1 MIRSFLFGMCSL
13 LFLTMSQ
20 CTSIKEL
27 SSPNFIGGESYY
39 KTWVAGVEGGGSG
52 LDFFIDVKDLPES
65 VMLEEI
71 YFKNYN
77 TSIVYNSGA
86 YIARFKTS
94 LNSTSDESSINNIS
108 KVVDSPFA
116 IGEEEAILVYKEHG
130 KVKYVKISQVENKG
144 HMALPSAGG
153 QRIRN

>member
-1 MIRSFLFGMCSL
+1 MIRSFLFGICSL

-27 SSPNFIGGESYY
+27 SSPSFIGEESYY
-39 KTWVAGVEGGGSG
+39 RTWVAGVEGGGSG
-52 LDFFIDVKDLPES
+52 LDFFIDIKDIPES
-65 VMLEEI
+65 VMLEEV

-77 TSIVYNSGA
+77 TPIVYNSGA

-94 LNSTSDESSINNIS
+94 LNNTSDESSINNIS
-108 KVVDSPFA
+108 KVVDPPFA
-116 IGEEEAILVYKEHG
+116 IGEEEAILVYKENG
-130 KVKYVKISQVENKG
+130 KVKYVKIRQIKNKG
-144 HMALPSAGG
+144 HIALPSAGG